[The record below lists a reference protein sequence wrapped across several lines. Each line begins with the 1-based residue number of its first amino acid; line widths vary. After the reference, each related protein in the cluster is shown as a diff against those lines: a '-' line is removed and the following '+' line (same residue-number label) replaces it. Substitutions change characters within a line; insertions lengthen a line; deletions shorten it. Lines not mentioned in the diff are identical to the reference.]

1 MFRTRL
7 NEALKEAMRAKNPR
21 AVSTLR
27 LILAATKDRDIAAR
41 GRGITDG
48 IDEEEILS
56 MLQTMIKQRREAI
69 ALYEQGGRLELAE
82 QEREEIGIIE
92 TFLPKQFDDAEVRNV
107 VADRDRRYRRHQHQG
122 HGQDHGRT
130 AVPLCRPDGFRQGQR
145 LREGS
150 SGSGLNSGL
159 RLPGA

>member
-27 LILAATKDRDIAAR
+27 LILAALKDRDIAAR
-41 GRGITDG
+41 GRGVTDG

-69 ALYEQGGRLELAE
+69 SLYEQGGRLELAE

-92 TFLPKQFDDAEVRNV
+92 TFLPKQFNDTEVREA
-107 VADRDRRYRRHQHQG
+107 VAKVIADIGAGGIKDM
-122 HGQDHGRT
+122 GRT
-130 AVPLCRPDGFRQGQR
+130 MAELRTRYAGQMDF
-145 LREGS
+145 GKAS
-150 SGSGLNSGL
+150 SYVKEKLVQ
-159 RLPGA
+159 A